1 MEYQKIINLLN
12 DTTNQPS
19 KFRTRNSVE
28 IHDES
33 QGTCNANN
41 DIKSKTSMIRS
52 NLYDYSDA
60 YIHVKGTAIV
70 PNTAAADAPVSNTN
84 KKVIFKSCAP
94 FTSFITL
101 INNTQ
106 VEDAQEIDIV
116 MPMYNLIKYS
126 DAYSKTSR
134 IYGSTIEMNQL

>member
-12 DTTNQPS
+12 GTTNQPS

-60 YIHVKGTAIV
+60 HIHVKAPTTV
-70 PNTAAADAPVSNTN
+70 SNTAAAAAHKNNTI
-84 KKVIFKSCAP
+84 KKVIFKNWAL
-94 FTSFITL
+94 FTNCISE

-106 VEDAQEIDIV
+106 IV
-116 MPMYNLIKYS
+116 MLKILI
-126 DAYSKTSR
+126 
-134 IYGSTIEMNQL
+134 